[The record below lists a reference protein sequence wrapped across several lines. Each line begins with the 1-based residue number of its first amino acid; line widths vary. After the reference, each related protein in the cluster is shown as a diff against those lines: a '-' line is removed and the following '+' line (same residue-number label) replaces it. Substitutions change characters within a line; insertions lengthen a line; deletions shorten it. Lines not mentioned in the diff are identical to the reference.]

1 MMKALL
7 LVLALLVGA
16 ASVPPQ
22 ASASCLTG
30 CALDNYARDWFQSYQ
45 TSAGYSQFHCGSAG
59 SSNVRFQ
66 CAQGANAI
74 YWQGRSMS
82 SGCPSATTNSRDYQI
97 WIHPTT
103 WQWTFNVEQCFC
115 FSGSTWCQW
124 Q

>member
-1 MMKALL
+1 MLKSLSLL
-7 LVLALLVGA
+7 AVLALSAIALPSPVH
-16 ASVPPQ
+16 
-22 ASASCLTG
+22 ASCLTG

-59 SSNVRFQ
+59 SSNVRFE
-66 CAQGANAI
+66 CAQGTNPI

-82 SGCPSATTNSRDYQI
+82 SGCPSATTNARDYQI

-115 FSGSTWCQW
+115 ISGGTFCQW